1 MDTERGTDLT
11 MPLTGLV
18 RKIELAKVELWTK
31 MKPLNVK
38 DVDFVLKL
46 ALLAL
51 FKFVGKIY
59 HLLIKQNE
67 REAALCQEW
76 HNCDTAALK
85 YRDVADPF
93 HRTQPGRSE
102 QQFHSSIDRL
112 EEGSPSL
119 WVHYAPRQH
128 CSDETLS

>member
-1 MDTERGTDLT
+1 MDTERGTDLK

-67 REAALCQEW
+67 REAALCQ
-76 HNCDTAALK
+76 
-85 YRDVADPF
+85 
-93 HRTQPGRSE
+93 
-102 QQFHSSIDRL
+102 
-112 EEGSPSL
+112 
-119 WVHYAPRQH
+119 
-128 CSDETLS
+128 